1 MEDTLRIPLT
11 IEEQLERYVN
21 TSKHSHHE
29 RYEVLWHAWNQNKRW
44 ITQLLQGT
52 MLSFP
57 TYSRHDETHAQ
68 TVLHNIEMILGEKR
82 VALLSATDCFMLLHT
97 VYIHDIGM
105 LITAS
110 EQKEIVANDSF
121 LKMVDYLEE
130 EGDGSL
136 KRAVEALKRREYCY
150 GIDDKYE
157 YNKRLYRDK
166 LEIYYAFTHL
176 LATYRR
182 KEHGEKSRDILY
194 EWTKESDK
202 LGAGFSLAGIPQRIF
217 LTVAECAKMHTEV
230 GFDSIMELPQEDD
243 GYVFD
248 YIHPRFVSV
257 LLALGDILDMDNDRF
272 HPLAM
277 LSADSIPEL
286 SMAHYRKH
294 LSIRR
299 LHIRPELIEI
309 AADCENQEALRLVR
323 RECDMLTSILQQAGY
338 AWPGICPADFP
349 GTLPTMGE
357 VELRLL
363 DQKIPK
369 ELVSAKFNIPQ
380 KKAFEI
386 LEGAN
391 LYTNRF
397 IFLREFLQNAIDAT
411 KIQYWK
417 EYKSAILF
425 HNKKDKDVIN
435 SPYDLE
441 KYVSTAKF
449 PIEVEME
456 LCKQDREHGVK
467 SISMEDIRK
476 IGEEICTY
484 GVNVKIKDLG
494 IGIGRESIL
503 RIASVGTS
511 TNKQKKIISE
521 MPGWLK
527 PTAEFGV
534 GLQSA
539 FLVVSTFKCNTHTR
553 SDEHYE
559 ITFGSG
565 ALAQYEG
572 YINVKPIDL
581 EEKDDAYGT
590 CFEIFISEDKKMNQ
604 AEFPVCWEGQ
614 DVFSED
620 YAKMQPIRHSGEL
633 MFQMISYLD
642 SIIGEVLF
650 PIHVNV
656 KEIQGIKMALGMIQ
670 KKVRAIKLNIWK
682 ENGE

>member
-1 MEDTLRIPLT
+1 MADTVRIPLT

-21 TSKHSHHE
+21 ASKHTHHE

-44 ITQLLQGT
+44 IAQLLQGT
-52 MLSFP
+52 MLSFS
-57 TYSRHDETHAQ
+57 TFSRHDESHAQ
-68 TVLHNIEMILGEKR
+68 TVLHNIEMILGENR
-82 VALLSATDCFMLLHT
+82 VGLLSASDCFLILHT

-105 LITAS
+105 LIAAS
-110 EQKEIVANDSF
+110 EQREIIENDEF

-136 KRAVEALKRREYCY
+136 KKAVEALKCREYHY
-150 GIDDKYE
+150 DIDDKYE
-157 YNKRLYRDK
+157 YNRKLYKDK

-182 KEHGEKSRDILY
+182 KEHGEKSRNLLY

-217 LTVAECAKMHTEV
+217 LTIAECAKMHTEES
-230 GFDSIMELPQEDD
+230 FDSIMQLPQEDD

-286 SMAHYRKH
+286 SMAHYQKH

-299 LHIRPELIEI
+299 LHIRPDMIEI

-323 RECDMLTSILQQAGY
+323 RECDMLTSMLQQAGY
-338 AWPGICPADFP
+338 AWPGICPEDFP

-357 VELRLL
+357 VELRLV

-369 ELVSAKFNIPQ
+369 ELVAARFNIPQ

-417 EYKSAILF
+417 EYKSTVLF
-425 HNKKDKDVIN
+425 HNKKDKNTIN
-435 SPYDLE
+435 SPYDME

-456 LCKQDREHGVK
+456 VCKRDRENEVK
-467 SISMEDIRK
+467 ALSIKDIRK
-476 IGEEICTY
+476 IEEKGYTY
-484 GVNVKIKDLG
+484 GVNVKVKDLG
-494 IGIGRESIL
+494 IGIGSESIL

-511 TNKQKKIISE
+511 TNKEKKIISE

-539 FLVVSTFKCNTHTR
+539 FLVVSTFKCTTHTR
-553 SDEHYE
+553 SEECYE

-572 YINVKPIDL
+572 YINVKPVDF
-581 EEKDDAYGT
+581 EEREDAYGT
-590 CFEIFISEDKKMNQ
+590 CFEIFVSEDKKMSRS
-604 AEFPVCWEGQ
+604 EFSGSWAGQ

-620 YAKMQPIRHSGEL
+620 YARMQPIRHSVEL
-633 MFQMISYLD
+633 MFQMILYLD
-642 SIIGEVLF
+642 SLIGEALF

-656 KEIQGIKMALGMIQ
+656 REVRGIKMSLGMLQ
-670 KKVRAIKLNIWK
+670 DKVHGVQLNILK
-682 ENGE
+682 ENEE

>member
-1 MEDTLRIPLT
+1 MIRENGMEGVVKIPLT
-11 IEEQLERYVN
+11 IEEQLERYV
-21 TSKHSHHE
+21 TASKHTHHE

-44 ITQLLQGT
+44 IMQLLQGT

-57 TYSRHDETHAQ
+57 TYSRHDESHAQ

-82 VALLSATDCFMLLHT
+82 VELLSATDCFVILHT

-110 EQKEIVANDSF
+110 EQKEITTNSEF
-121 LKMVDYLEE
+121 MKMVDYLEE
-130 EGDGSL
+130 NGDGSL
-136 KRAVEALKRREYCY
+136 KRAVDALKRREYRY
-150 GIDDKYE
+150 EVDDKFGF
-157 YNKRLYRDK
+157 NKKLYRDK
-166 LEIYYAFTHL
+166 LEVYYAFIHL
-176 LATYRR
+176 LANYRR
-182 KEHGEKSRDILY
+182 REHGEKSKNLLY
-194 EWTKESDK
+194 EWTKEPDK
-202 LGAGFSLAGIPQRIF
+202 LGIGFSLAGIPQRIF
-217 LTVAECAKMHTEV
+217 LTIAECAKMHTESS
-230 GFDSIMELPQEDD
+230 FESINELPQEDD
-243 GYVFD
+243 GYAFD
-248 YIHPRFVSV
+248 YIHPRFICVM
-257 LLALGDILDMDNDRF
+257 LALGDILDMDNDRF

-277 LSADSIPEL
+277 LNADSMPEL

-294 LSIRR
+294 LAIRR
-299 LHIRPELIEI
+299 LHIRPDIIEI

-338 AWPGICPADFP
+338 AWSSICPLDFP
-349 GTLPTMGE
+349 GALPTLGE
-357 VELRLL
+357 VELCLIN
-363 DQKIPK
+363 QKIPK
-369 ELVSAKFNIPQ
+369 ELVSARFNIPQ

-391 LYTNRF
+391 LYSNRF

-417 EYKSAILF
+417 ECRSAMF
-425 HNKKDKDVIN
+425 FCDNNKIDHIY

-441 KYVSTAKF
+441 KYVSTQKF

-456 LCKQDREHGVK
+456 LCKKKGENNVKTITREDVCNV
-467 SISMEDIRK
+467 
-476 IGEEICTY
+476 GEEGYVY

-494 IGIGRESIL
+494 IGMGRDSIL

-511 TNKQKKIISE
+511 ANKETKIISE

-553 SDEHYE
+553 SNECYE

-572 YINVKPIDL
+572 YINVKPIDF
-581 EEKDDAYGT
+581 EERDDSYGT
-590 CFEIFISEDKKMNQ
+590 CFEIFVTEDKMIRYEEYPYSW
-604 AEFPVCWEGQ
+604 ARE
-614 DVFSED
+614 DVFSEEYD
-620 YAKMQPIRHSGEL
+620 KMRPIRHSIEL
-633 MFQMISYLD
+633 MVQMALYLD
-642 SIIGEVLF
+642 SLIGEALF
-650 PIHVNV
+650 PIHLNMKKSQGVEIPFKLI
-656 KEIQGIKMALGMIQ
+656 KEKIRSIKI
-670 KKVRAIKLNIWK
+670 NS
-682 ENGE
+682 